1 MKYRIRIEFIA
12 FEDGIM
18 DKFDVISQDFKDDYS
33 ADFKID
39 KYSPAS
45 FLLVETDSHHDAFL
59 ILLYFDKAKILVDDA
74 CIGDNIDKK

>member
-1 MKYRIRIEFIA
+1 
-12 FEDGIM
+12 M

-33 ADFKID
+33 ADLQID

-59 ILLYFDKAKILVDDA
+59 ILLYFDKAKILVDEGR
-74 CIGDNIDKK
+74 IGDIIDEK